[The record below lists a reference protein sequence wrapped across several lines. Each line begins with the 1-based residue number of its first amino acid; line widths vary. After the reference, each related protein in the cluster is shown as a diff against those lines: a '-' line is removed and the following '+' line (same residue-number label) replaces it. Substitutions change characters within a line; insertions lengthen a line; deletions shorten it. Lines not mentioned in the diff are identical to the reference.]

1 MIQDKHEE
9 VLNGVMASW
18 RVKAEFEEVEL
29 GRFESIEKAM
39 QLAGSHKIE
48 LDALLTHATATFNVG
63 AAMIDGRYPISRHLG
78 GTLRARAVKSQA
90 NNHMVD
96 ELNTDHLDKE
106 HKSKYTG
113 ECGMG

>member
-9 VLNGVMASW
+9 VLNGVM
-18 RVKAEFEEVEL
+18 AEFEEVEL

-78 GTLRARAVKSQA
+78 GTLRASCEIAGK
-90 NNHMVD
+90 
-96 ELNTDHLDKE
+96 
-106 HKSKYTG
+106 
-113 ECGMG
+113 